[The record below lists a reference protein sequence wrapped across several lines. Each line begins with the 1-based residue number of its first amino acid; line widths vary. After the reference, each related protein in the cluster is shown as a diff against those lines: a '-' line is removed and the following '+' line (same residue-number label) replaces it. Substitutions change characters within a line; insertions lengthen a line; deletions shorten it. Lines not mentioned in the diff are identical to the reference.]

1 MPDAVLRKVS
11 DVFAALRSV
20 LLSRYAAWPSLCKGI
35 RFCDFVISRS
45 GAYRFIEFELS
56 NICNARCVF
65 CPYPDMLKS
74 GKKFMHMSREN
85 LERDMAYMRYLRPG
99 LISFTP
105 TTGDTLLHPQ
115 WDVYMQDVLKLDN
128 IKRAMMYTNAIE
140 LGPENIEKFRQILCS
155 AEGGKL
161 TQICFSL
168 GGPDAAAYRELY
180 QVDRFDEVRSNIAA
194 LMTMLSENQLYPGV
208 YVQVK
213 LAHGRDMSLE
223 TARRLFNPAAY
234 PFAYYSF
241 SKSYFSNDA
250 YTRNAL
256 VDYRSAGYKQQKS
269 ACAYLGKTRFAAD
282 GGIWADGCVISELP
296 GDSSLRLG
304 DNTMPLSA
312 IEENRQDLI
321 KRWEKQGDIP
331 LPCRG
336 CTMYRPRD

>member
-1 MPDAVLRKVS
+1 
-11 DVFAALRSV
+11 
-20 LLSRYAAWPSLCKGI
+20 
-35 RFCDFVISRS
+35 
-45 GAYRFIEFELS
+45 
-56 NICNARCVF
+56 
-65 CPYPDMLKS
+65 
-74 GKKFMHMSREN
+74 
-85 LERDMAYMRYLRPG
+85 MAYMGSFKPG

-105 TTGDTLLHPQ
+105 TTGDTLLHPE
-115 WDVYMQDVLKLDN
+115 WNVYMQDVLKLGS

-140 LGPENIEKFRQILCS
+140 LGPENIEKFRQMLCS
-155 AEGGKL
+155 PGGGKL
-161 TQICFSL
+161 IQICFSL

-194 LMTMLSENQLYPGV
+194 FMAMLTENKLYPGV

-213 LAHGRDMSLE
+213 LAHGREMSE
-223 TARRLFNPAAY
+223 EAARRLFNPAAY

-256 VDYRSAGYKQQKS
+256 IDYRAAGFQEQKR

-304 DNTMPLSA
+304 DNTMPVSV
-312 IEENRQDLI
+312 IEERRKDLI
-321 KRWEKQGDIP
+321 GRWEKQDDIP